1 MQAGAPARDNS
12 RSTGAAPLAF
22 VKSPNSAAGKSAAH
36 RRPRERSCISLRD
49 AGHRYFAFETL
60 IDCSCSVGVRS
71 GPHIM
76 RACGRFDSLT
86 IIEIR
91 CRTAVLKGRK
101 GFRFSPSEAGP
112 DAELLYLRFNQ
123 PLGRLH
129 KALLHFTNA
138 DSQALLKPW
147 CFCRQP
153 ASCGPILIRD
163 KLSPSNPS
171 ARIRTRLPARLA

>member
-1 MQAGAPARDNS
+1 MILKPQIVVSGGYRGSNDPVCEVAPVTIATLPW
-12 RSTGAAPLAF
+12 RS
-22 VKSPNSAAGKSAAH
+22 H
-36 RRPRERSCISLRD
+36 
-49 AGHRYFAFETL
+49 
-60 IDCSCSVGVRS
+60 IDCSCSVGVQS
-71 GPHIM
+71 GTRIM
-76 RACGRFDSLT
+76 RACCRFDSLT
-86 IIEIR
+86 IVELR

-171 ARIRTRLPARLA
+171 ARIRTRLPARRA